1 MMLNNMK
8 TRCHMSIVPLKA
20 VKILSD
26 SDRMEIDA
34 IINQGMEF
42 KFSSISGRKYRVIN
56 GKIEVLIEPL
66 SPLKYDEYYN
76 PKWKESTMYRTVTEL
91 KMDMLQHMKG

>member
-1 MMLNNMK
+1 
-8 TRCHMSIVPLKA
+8 MSNVTLKDIR
-20 VKILSD
+20 ILPNVD
-26 SDRMEIDA
+26 KEEIDS
-34 IINQGMEF
+34 ILQFGMEF

-66 SPLKYDEYYN
+66 SQIKYPGYHR
-76 PKWKESTMYRTVTEL
+76 PKWKESTMYKTITEL